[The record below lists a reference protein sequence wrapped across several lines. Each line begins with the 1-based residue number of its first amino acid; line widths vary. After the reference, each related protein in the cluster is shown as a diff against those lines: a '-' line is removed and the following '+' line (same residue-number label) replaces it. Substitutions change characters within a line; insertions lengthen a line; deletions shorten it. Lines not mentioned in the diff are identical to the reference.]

1 MRRGITLLEVMIV
14 TLCMAVIIGASTNAV
29 LTAIQHTGRVKASR
43 VVNDRNAIFEDRLRS
58 ILQNAYLSSV
68 AADTNSYFLG
78 GQGVVVSPT
87 ITNSTDNNQN
97 QLVFT
102 GLSQRIPSEL
112 IDSTET
118 FENLNKAFGPEGGMT
133 EYSVSLTPVGQ
144 APVDQALFLRHQTP
158 ADGDPSQGGME
169 SVLDP
174 DITSISYEFYNGTDW
189 DTSWDSTT
197 QATPRL
203 PAAVR
208 ITYRRKND
216 SADHIFIV
224 RLIHSDVTPDN
235 PVVTGTTL

>member
-87 ITNSTDNNQN
+87 ITNSTDNYQN